1 MAAVC
6 ACFSGFKRR
15 EIVVLFRIA
24 PLEHHGERHS
34 EVGCRRNRAPIEG
47 HRLSRDA
54 SGSSKETTQ
63 RRPSK
68 CATTVTL

>member
-6 ACFSGFKRR
+6 AYFSGFKRR
-15 EIVVLFRIA
+15 ENSCFFGSLSWSITASGTVKSAASGTVR
-24 PLEHHGERHS
+24 PLKVTVS
-34 EVGCRRNRAPIEG
+34 V
-47 HRLSRDA
+47 A
-54 SGSSKETTQ
+54 SGSSKERTQ